1 MGTSAIVLLLLAANS
16 FGATIPKAVA
26 EKQNRVFEQF
36 WGTEFEWKFDELPT
50 SGTVP
55 NFRVP
60 YSGYIYP
67 DRGGGTENVLR
78 KYDLAFHGG
87 RPLAVGFEKWD
98 TTAFKQPTPRKGP
111 FGMSWGQKMET
122 PNWHGHCNGWAA
134 AAIRHAEPKT
144 SVKRNGV
151 TFTPAD
157 IKGLLA
163 EIYIYNDVEMLAGI
177 DSKIEPGIFHVIVT
191 NWLGRGGHPLGLE
204 ADPSEEKWN
213 YPTYAFSSSSLK
225 RSDRR
230 VEVKLNLAYIKDS
243 NGEYQES
250 PRNRRV
256 KSFHYDLYL
265 NSQGEII
272 GGNFYADSAIIDM
285 LWLPLRP
292 KQGRQKGNESGN
304 PHIDV
309 NQVLAIWRESA
320 SPEER
325 EQWLI
330 VDPARED
337 RVSNVANVKTLV
349 PLQDPYGTRAAP
361 PIAVSPSPPLPAPPS
376 ERSAR
381 REAAPTVRA
390 PVTSAEGLHMESP
403 DNATAPRASGASAAA
418 ARVPAADPSTL
429 EPTTAVAP
437 SLSDIFRELNSG
449 ATATEPAAVTGLLNS
464 PEVPLPEVP
473 APEGAGDV
481 ERNESTSS
489 SDDESAETTADP
501 LFED

>member
-1 MGTSAIVLLLLAANS
+1 MGTSTIVLLIFAANS
-16 FGATIPKAVA
+16 FGATTPKAVA

-36 WGTEFEWKFDELPT
+36 WGTEFEWKFDALPT
-50 SGTVP
+50 TGTVP

-111 FGMSWGQKMET
+111 FGMTWGQKMET

-134 AAIRHAEPKT
+134 ATIRHAEPKT

-177 DSKIEPGIFHVIVT
+177 DSKIEPGIFHAIVT

-213 YPTYAFSSSSLK
+213 YPTYAFSSSSIK

-265 NSQGEII
+265 NTQGEII

-304 PHIDV
+304 PYVDV

-349 PLQDPYGTRAAP
+349 PLQDPSGTRAAP
-361 PIAVSPSPPLPAPPS
+361 PIATSPASPASPWPAPPR

-381 REAAPTVRA
+381 REGTPTVRA
-390 PVTSAEGLHMESP
+390 PITTAEALHMESP
-403 DNATAPRASGASAAA
+403 ADAATAPRTAPSAAVIRGSVA
-418 ARVPAADPSTL
+418 NPVTVEPSTA
-429 EPTTAVAP
+429 ESP
-437 SLSDIFRELNSG
+437 SLRDFFSDFDSDS
-449 ATATEPAAVTGLLNS
+449 TAREPAVVTGPLNA
-464 PEVPLPEVP
+464 PEVP
-473 APEGAGDV
+473 AETDLDDAAAPPDAGP
-481 ERNESTSS
+481 
-489 SDDESAETTADP
+489 AEMTAEP
-501 LFED
+501 VLED

>member
-1 MGTSAIVLLLLAANS
+1 MGTSAIVFLIFAGHSL
-16 FGATIPKAVA
+16 GATIPTAVA
-26 EKQNRVFEQF
+26 DKQDRVFQQY
-36 WGTEFEWKFDELPT
+36 WGTGFEWKFDALPT
-50 SGTVP
+50 TGTVP

-60 YSGYIYP
+60 YSGYIYT
-67 DRGGGTENVLR
+67 DRSGGTENPLR

-111 FGMSWGQKMET
+111 FGMTWGKKMET
-122 PNWHGHCNGWAA
+122 PNWHGHCNGWTA
-134 AAIRHAEPKT
+134 AAIRHSEPKT

-177 DSKIEPGIFHVIVT
+177 DSRIDPGIFHAIVT

-243 NGEYQES
+243 NAEYQES
-250 PRNRRV
+250 PRNKRV

-265 NSQGEII
+265 NGAGEIV

-304 PHIDV
+304 PYVDV

-320 SPEER
+320 APEDR
-325 EQWLI
+325 EKWLI
-330 VDPARED
+330 VDPPRED
-337 RVSNVANVKTLV
+337 RIFNVADVKTLI
-349 PLQDPYGTRAAP
+349 PLQDPLGARTAP
-361 PIAVSPSPPLPAPPS
+361 PVAASPVSPLTPPSAPAS

-381 REAAPTVRA
+381 RNTTP
-390 PVTSAEGLHMESP
+390 S
-403 DNATAPRASGASAAA
+403 SGAAVTTAERLRIDSALNTTPPPAIRVPAAA
-418 ARVPAADPSTL
+418 LRVPAADPLTL
-429 EPTTAVAP
+429 Q
-437 SLSDIFRELNSG
+437 
-449 ATATEPAAVTGLLNS
+449 PAS
-464 PEVPLPEVP
+464 PETSNLPEVFRQMNSAVLARDSVAAGP
-473 APEGAGDV
+473 LNAPENAADADPDQALQPV
-481 ERNESTSS
+481 PEPAEMA
-489 SDDESAETTADP
+489 DESLLEN
-501 LFED
+501 

>member
-1 MGTSAIVLLLLAANS
+1 MGTSAIVVLIFVANS

-36 WGTEFEWKFDELPT
+36 WGTDFEWKFDALPT
-50 SGTVP
+50 TGTVP

-60 YSGYIYP
+60 YSGYIYL
-67 DRGGGTENVLR
+67 DKNGGTADVLR

-111 FGMSWGQKMET
+111 FGMTWGKKMET
-122 PNWHGHCNGWAA
+122 PNWHGHCNGWTA
-134 AAIRHAEPKT
+134 AAIRHAEPQT
-144 SVKRNGV
+144 SVKFNGV

-177 DSKIEPGIFHVIVT
+177 DSKIEPGIFHAIIT

-213 YPTYAFSSSSLK
+213 YPTYAFSSSSVK

-250 PRNRRV
+250 PRNKRV

-265 NSQGEII
+265 GSQGEIV
-272 GGNFYADSAIIDM
+272 GGRFYPDSAIIDM

-304 PHIDV
+304 PYVDV
-309 NQVLAIWRESA
+309 NQVLAIWRTSA

-325 EQWLI
+325 AKWLV
-330 VDPARED
+330 VDPPRED
-337 RVSNVANVKTLV
+337 RILNVADVKTLV
-349 PLQDPYGTRAAP
+349 PLQDPYGMRSAP
-361 PIAVSPSPPLPAPPS
+361 PVAASPSPPSPAPAS

-381 REAAPTVRA
+381 REERPTVSA
-390 PVTSAEGLHMESP
+390 PVTSADALRMESSG
-403 DNATAPRASGASAAA
+403 NATTPARTNSSAAA
-418 ARVPAADPSTL
+418 IGGPVTAPLTDEPSAADGQSL
-429 EPTTAVAP
+429 NDIFSELNHGTTA
-437 SLSDIFRELNSG
+437 G
-449 ATATEPAAVTGLLNS
+449 EPATVTGPLNP
-464 PEVPLPEVP
+464 PEVPGGQVWTKQRRCPKP
-473 APEGAGDV
+473 D
-481 ERNESTSS
+481 RRR
-489 SDDESAETTADP
+489 
-501 LFED
+501 

>member
-1 MGTSAIVLLLLAANS
+1 MGTSAIVLLIFAANS

-36 WGTEFEWKFDELPT
+36 WGTDFEWKFDSLPT
-50 SGTVP
+50 TGTVP

-67 DRGGGTENVLR
+67 DRGGGTEGVLR
-78 KYDLAFHGG
+78 KYDIAFHGG

-98 TTAFKQPTPRKGP
+98 TTAFKKPTPRKGP
-111 FGMSWGQKMET
+111 FGMTWGQKMET

-177 DSKIEPGIFHVIVT
+177 DSRIEPGIFHAIVT

-213 YPTYAFSSSSLK
+213 YPTYAFSSSSVK

-243 NGEYQES
+243 NGEYHES

-265 NSQGEII
+265 NSQGEIV

-304 PHIDV
+304 PYVDV
-309 NQVLAIWRESA
+309 NQVLAIWRASA

-325 EQWLI
+325 KQWLI

-337 RVSNVANVKTLV
+337 RASNVADVKTLI
-349 PLQDPYGTRAAP
+349 PLQDPYGMRSAP
-361 PIAVSPSPPLPAPPS
+361 PVAASPSSPPSPPPPS
-376 ERSAR
+376 SPLAGERSAR
-381 REAAPTVRA
+381 RDGTSTVHSPVTTADALRRESRVNAATPPRRDVSSAAISGPVAAPPIDETRG
-390 PVTSAEGLHMESP
+390 TEG
-403 DNATAPRASGASAAA
+403 
-418 ARVPAADPSTL
+418 
-429 EPTTAVAP
+429 P
-437 SLSDIFRELNSG
+437 SLSDIYSDFNRGTMSR
-449 ATATEPAAVTGLLNS
+449 EPAADTGPLNS
-464 PEVPLPEVP
+464 PESPAETDLDEAVPLPE
-473 APEGAGDV
+473 AG
-481 ERNESTSS
+481 
-489 SDDESAETTADP
+489 SAEMTAEP
-501 LFED
+501 VPED